1 MWKFGIGVRDKS
13 RSGVEWKFLEMWLRG
28 LNVVVGDMSRGN
40 FVDGER
46 SAAATAVI
54 FILNGQ
60 ESQMGTV
67 VKWCLVFSREIWK
80 VRVN

>member
-1 MWKFGIGVRDKS
+1 MWKFETSVREKL

-46 SAAATAVI
+46 SAAATVVI
-54 FILNGQ
+54 FILNRQ
-60 ESQMGTV
+60 ESDGHSGEV
-67 VKWCLVFSREIWK
+67 VFSI
-80 VRVN
+80 